1 MAEIIEL
8 ANKNRVYFF
17 EAARNIHEQS
27 FQKIAELLPLK
38 NQILGANFTYMK
50 YSSRYDQVL
59 EGKEPNIFSPHFSGG
74 LSGFRR
80 LFSLCS
86 LRLVWRTKRKP
97 LFC

>member
-59 EGKEPNIFSPHFSGG
+59 EGKEPNIFSPHFSGE
-74 LSGFRR
+74 
-80 LFSLCS
+80 
-86 LRLVWRTKRKP
+86 P
-97 LFC
+97 

>member
-50 YSSRYDQVL
+50 YSSL
-59 EGKEPNIFSPHFSGG
+59 
-74 LSGFRR
+74 
-80 LFSLCS
+80 
-86 LRLVWRTKRKP
+86 
-97 LFC
+97 